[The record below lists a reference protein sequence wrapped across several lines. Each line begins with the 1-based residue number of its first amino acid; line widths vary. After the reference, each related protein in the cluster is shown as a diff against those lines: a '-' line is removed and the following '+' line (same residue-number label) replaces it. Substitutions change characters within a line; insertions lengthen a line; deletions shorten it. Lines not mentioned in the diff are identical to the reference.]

1 MLVLGF
7 VLYGSTMLL
16 PVMLQTLLG
25 YTALLSGLALSPGGL
40 VVIIFMPLVGTLLH
54 RFEPRWLVIYGV
66 VVSAS
71 GLLIMSRF
79 NLYIDLRTAVW
90 SRMVQSAGMAFLFV
104 PISVAAVRMV
114 PRDRMNYATGLFNL
128 ARNIGGSSG
137 IATVTTLLARRG
149 QMHQQNLVS
158 HLTPYDPA
166 YRDAIG
172 RATALLHAHGASLPD
187 AARKAHGLLY
197 GNMLRQAA
205 MLSFADAFWVMAV
218 LFALIIPLMFL
229 MKRTGPVQGP
239 VAVE

>member
-1 MLVLGF
+1 
-7 VLYGSTMLL
+7 MLL
-16 PVMLQTLLG
+16 PLMLQTLLG

-40 VVIIFMPLVGTLLH
+40 VVIVFMPLVGTLLH
-54 RFEPRWLVIYGV
+54 RYQPRWLVIYGV
-66 VVSAS
+66 VVSAG

-79 NLYIDLRTAVW
+79 NLYIDLRTAIW

-137 IATVTTLLARRG
+137 IATVTTLLARRA
-149 QMHQQNLVS
+149 QMHQHNLVS

-166 YRDAIG
+166 YRDALR
-172 RATALLHAHGASLPD
+172 RATELLHAHGASLPD
-187 AARKAHGLLY
+187 ATRKAHGLLY
-197 GNMLRQAA
+197 GSMLRQAA

-229 MKRTGPVQGP
+229 MKNTGPVQGP
-239 VAVE
+239 VVVE